1 MRIVEAGNYF
11 PEHPGGIE
19 TVTRD
24 LVMALRRR
32 GHQVFWVAA
41 DVGPRKHRGGAD
53 DVAVPAWNILERRAG
68 FPYPLP
74 SPASAGRLRSVV
86 AAADVVHIHD
96 CIYPL
101 NAMLYALAKQ
111 AQRPLVLTQHVAEVP
126 YAGTVRPA
134 LQQSAYRSVVGPM
147 LRRADA
153 VTFVSET
160 VRRRFAPTMRPGQC
174 VDFIENG
181 IDLSLFPERTAAS
194 RVQARA
200 QLSLAP
206 DATVL
211 LYVGRFV
218 AKKGLQH
225 IRGAA
230 ASRPEWQWLLVG
242 RQGDVDA
249 AAWQLDNVQCRR
261 PVERAGVAMLLAAAD
276 LLVLPSRGEGL
287 PVVIQE
293 ALVSGLPV
301 LTTAETAAG
310 LGDAGHLVDAWD
322 ASRGSLVGAIAAS
335 LSRRRPDTAVAFARR
350 RWDLEGVAARYERM
364 LEDIAGARTGRARP
378 GSRVIC
384 SRVFPGA
391 RRSHSSC
398 RCLPRRR
405 CGRAGIVP
413 CRAPASRSSRSIRHR

>member
-24 LVMALRRR
+24 LVMTLRRR
-32 GHQVFWVAA
+32 GHQVSWVAA
-41 DVGPRKHRGGAD
+41 DVAPRRHRGGD
-53 DVAVPAWNILERRAG
+53 DDIAVPAWNILERRAG

-74 SPASAGRLRSVV
+74 SPGVLRRLRSVV
-86 AAADVVHIHD
+86 AAADVIHIHD

-111 AQRPLVLTQHVAEVP
+111 TARPLLLTQHVADVP

-134 LQQSAYRSVVGPM
+134 LQRSAYRSVVRPM

-153 VTFVSET
+153 VTFVSDT
-160 VRRRFAPTMRPGQC
+160 VRRRFAPAVRPGQC
-174 VDFIENG
+174 VAFIENG

-194 RVQARA
+194 REQARA
-200 QLSLAP
+200 LLSLAA

-218 AKKGLQH
+218 AKKGLEH

-242 RQGDVDA
+242 RNGDVDA
-249 AAWQLDNVQCRR
+249 SAWQLGNVQCRP
-261 PVERAGVAMLLAAAD
+261 PVERAHVAMLLAAAD
-276 LLVLPSRGEGL
+276 LLVLPSHGEGL

-293 ALVSGLPV
+293 ALASGLPV
-301 LTTAETAAG
+301 LTTNETAAG

-322 ASRGSLVGAIAAS
+322 ASRRSLVGAIAGS
-335 LSRRRPDTAVAFARR
+335 LSRQRPDTAMEFARR
-350 RWDLEGVAARYERM
+350 RWNLQNVATRYERIF
-364 LEDIAGARTGRARP
+364 EDIAAARTGRTRP
-378 GSRVIC
+378 GRL
-384 SRVFPGA
+384 FP
-391 RRSHSSC
+391 
-398 RCLPRRR
+398 
-405 CGRAGIVP
+405 
-413 CRAPASRSSRSIRHR
+413 